1 MDINPVE
8 LVSKD
13 GKPIPPEESPVDA
26 HEPPAT
32 TTTDNPFAG
41 IPCGEFYDRLR
52 WDGSLGG
59 RRVRPS
65 CDAKAKAKRLR
76 LKKQKNQ
83 KQARRRNRK

>member
-1 MDINPVE
+1 MNVPVE
-8 LVSKD
+8 LVGKD

-32 TTTDNPFAG
+32 TCTDHPFAG
-41 IPCGEFYDRLR
+41 MSVEEAFDRLR

-76 LKKQKNQ
+76 QKKQKAQ
-83 KQARRRNRK
+83 KCARRRNRR